1 MSPKLHSRIVTGL
14 CLVLCSGSTLAQ
26 VELSGRT
33 IPHRTKD
40 QSPASCGTVEA
51 PGNGDHGTS
60 LVSGTPWPSGI
71 VHYNFDAAV
80 SSANRTR
87 MLNAMAVISATVNVT
102 FVVRSTQTAYITIR
116 NSSIVNVNSSSS
128 VGRSGA
134 RQFLD
139 IYNWTTQSIIIHE
152 MMHALGMRHEQAR
165 PDRDGYVSINSDKV
179 DPAYQFNFDIQ
190 PGTAAGPYD
199 FLSLMHYTPF
209 SFSLDGDRTVDVKSG
224 YDVYWQYSIGRQ
236 TTISAGDAAALRTV
250 YGGTTRPDYFQL
262 QSPAHGA
269 FIGNTTPTLTWN
281 DSNGAVD
288 YRVLIGTDAFSITMI
303 HDVVVSGTSYTVP
316 EGVLAPNR
324 EYYWRV
330 IARNTKGE
338 TRPMPIPA
346 YVFST
351 REAVPSV
358 VYVDQSAPSNG
369 DGVSWNSAFRTIF
382 DAESVAFAASR
393 SNPDGP
399 PVELRVAGGVYRA
412 DAGFGSRFIYVPLDS
427 GTHLKGGYAGRN
439 APDPDARDF
448 VAHETVI
455 TGDILGN
462 DTSDPAT
469 RSDNC
474 YWLVY
479 CQGATVPALL
489 DGFTLRGAANDDD
502 FGGAVLLDTSNL
514 IVRNCRIEDN
524 RSAYFAGGMSA
535 LFGST
540 LTVEDT
546 ILEGNKSF
554 NAAATTDI
562 AGGASVRFRSS
573 GVFDRVRFLNNTSTT
588 GSAISVYD
596 SNVSVFNSLFAGN
609 TSTGRTNG
617 PSIEGGTVAV
627 RYFAPGTTDLSL
639 TNVTFASNT
648 NTAGGT
654 LFSAAGSASQRNVR
668 NSILWSNAPALLTGD
683 WDIGHSI
690 VEGGWSGLG
699 VFNAD
704 PMFVNAGAGDYSLM
718 PESSAVDAASS
729 ASLSAEHAFDLLGSA
744 RTSGSAPDM
753 GAIELVAPACPGDL
767 NSDGL
772 VDDAD
777 FVQFAGAYD
786 ILECSSEAMPANCP
800 ADLNGDELVD
810 DADFVLFAAAYDALL
825 CP

>member
-1 MSPKLHSRIVTGL
+1 MSQNPKLSVAL
-14 CLVLCSGSTLAQ
+14 SCAL
-26 VELSGRT
+26 LSGTASIAQQIGDRS
-33 IPHRTKD
+33 IPPRSHD
-40 QSPASCGTVEA
+40 HALSSCGTIDVSDKSS
-51 PGNGDHGTS
+51 PVTS

-71 VHYNFDAAV
+71 VHYNFDSAV

-102 FVVRSTQTAYITIR
+102 FVVRTTQTAYITIR

-128 VGRSGA
+128 IGRSGA

-139 IYNWTTQSIIIHE
+139 IYNWTNQPIIIHE
-152 MMHALGMRHEQAR
+152 IMHALGMRHEQAR
-165 PDRDGYVSINSDKV
+165 PDRDDYVSINSDKI

-209 SFSLDGDRTVDVKSG
+209 SFSLDGDRTVNVKSG
-224 YDVYWQYSIGRQ
+224 YDVYWQYAIGRQ

-281 DSNGAVD
+281 NSNGATD
-288 YRVLIGTDAFSITMI
+288 YRVQIGIDAFSITII
-303 HDVVVSGTSYTVP
+303 HDVIVNGTSYAVP

-324 EYYWRV
+324 EYYWR
-330 IARNTKGE
+330 ITARNAKGE
-338 TRPMPIPA
+338 TRAMPIPA

-369 DGVSWNSAFRTIF
+369 DGVSWNSAFTSIM
-382 DAESVAFAASR
+382 DAETVAFAASR

-412 DAGFGSRFIYVPLDS
+412 DSGVGNRYLYTPIDS
-427 GTHLKGGYAGRN
+427 GTHLKGGYAGRS
-439 APDPDARDF
+439 ALDPDARDV

-469 RSDNC
+469 RADNS

-479 CQGATVPALL
+479 CQGATVPAIL

-502 FGGAVLLDTSNL
+502 FGGAVLLDTGSL

-554 NAAATTDI
+554 NAAATTDV

-627 RYFAPGTTDLSL
+627 RHFTPGTTDLNL

-648 NTAGGT
+648 NPAGGT

-699 VFNAD
+699 VLNTD

-718 PESSAVDAASS
+718 PESPAIDEASA
-729 ASLSAEHAFDLLGSA
+729 ASLSPEHAFDLLGNL

-753 GAIELVAPACPGDL
+753 GAFELVAAACPGDL

-786 ILECSSEAMPANCP
+786 ILECSSGSMPANCP